1 MMRVLNLSKAYGSNL
16 LFDEVSFVMNSGERL
31 GLVGRN
37 GHGKTTLFRILL
49 GAERPDDG
57 EIVVPKGY
65 RIGHLSQQIEF
76 REHSVLAEACS
87 ALPQTEDGTDMSYRA
102 KAALDGL
109 GFSQE
114 DLDHSPSQLS
124 GGYQV
129 RLNLAKVLVSEPDL
143 LLLDEPTNYLD
154 IVSMRWLQRFLC
166 DWRGELILITHDRE
180 FMDEVTTHTLAIHR
194 KKLRKAE
201 GATTQVFQQIAQQE
215 EIHEKTRLNQERN
228 RRQQEQFI
236 ERFRAKATK
245 AKAVQS
251 RIKRLGK
258 ELALERL
265 EEIHDLSF
273 RFRAASFP
281 AKHILNV
288 EGLSFNYPE
297 GPQLIEGLSLRVGRH
312 DRIGVIGPNGRGK
325 TTLLSLLAG
334 VLKPVAGKIRLHPKN
349 EMAYFGQSNVDRL
362 DPEKTVEEEI
372 LSVHPEQS
380 RGAVRGI
387 CGLMMFPGD
396 DALKKV
402 SVLSGGERSRVL
414 LGKLLVGPSN
424 LLLLDEPTNHLDM
437 QSTEGL
443 MHALEGFPG
452 ATVLVTH
459 SEMILRRLA
468 NRLVVFDAG
477 AVRVFEGGYQDFLE
491 QVGWADERSQE
502 LSPTLGAR
510 KGRNRKE
517 LRRRRSEII
526 SERSKSLKPLKV
538 KIEELEQKI
547 VDLEEESR
555 QGEALMC
562 DAATEGGAKSIAA
575 LVRRSDVIKT
585 EIHSLFQELEQLT
598 DQHGQLEQDF
608 ARRLQELE

>member
-1 MMRVLNLSKAYGSNL
+1 MIRVLNISKAYGSNL
-16 LFDEVSFVMNSGERL
+16 LFDEVSFVLNPGERL

-49 GAERPDDG
+49 GSEAPDDG
-57 EIVVPKGY
+57 QMVVSKGY
-65 RIGHLSQQIEF
+65 RIGHLSQQIKFSEP
-76 REHSVLAEACS
+76 SVLAEACTG
-87 ALPQTEDGTDMSYRA
+87 LPETEDGTDTSYRA

-114 DLDHSPSQLS
+114 DLDRSPEELS
-124 GGYQV
+124 GGFQV
-129 RLNLAKVLVSEPDL
+129 RLNLAKVLISEPNL

-154 IVSMRWLQRFLC
+154 IVSMRWLQRFLG
-166 DWRGELILITHDRE
+166 DWRRELILITQDRE
-180 FMDEVTTHTLAIHR
+180 FMDGVTTHTMAIHR
-194 KKLRKAE
+194 KKLRKIE
-201 GATTQVFQQIAQQE
+201 GTTVQAFELIAQQE
-215 EIHEKTRLNQERN
+215 EIHEKTRLNQEKN

-251 RIKRLGK
+251 RVKRLDK

-265 EEIHDLSF
+265 DEIHDLNF

-281 AKHILNV
+281 AKRTLNI

-297 GPQLIEGLSLRVGRH
+297 GPQLIEELGLQVGRH

-325 TTLLSLLAG
+325 TTLLSLLSG
-334 VLKPVAGKIRLHPKN
+334 VLEPGAGKIGLHPKT

-380 RGAVRGI
+380 RGAARGI

-402 SVLSGGERSRVL
+402 AVLSGGERSRVL
-414 LGKLLVGPSN
+414 LGKLLVSPSN
-424 LLLLDEPTNHLDM
+424 LLVLDEPTNHLDM

-443 MHALEGFPG
+443 MHALEDFPG
-452 ATVLVTH
+452 AIVLVTH
-459 SEMILRRLA
+459 SEMILSRVV

-477 AVRVFEGGYQDFLE
+477 KVQVFEGGYQDFLE
-491 QVGWADERSQE
+491 QIGWADEHFQKP
-502 LSPTLGAR
+502 SPTRSLR

-517 LRRRRSEII
+517 LRRLRSDII
-526 SERSKSLKPLKV
+526 SERSKSLKPLEV
-538 KIEELEQKI
+538 KIKEVGKRML
-547 VDLEEESR
+547 VLEEEDR
-555 QGEALMC
+555 QGNALLCTASTDGDSEA
-562 DAATEGGAKSIAA
+562 IAR
-575 LVRRSDVIKT
+575 LVRRARVIKT
-585 EIHSLFQELEQLT
+585 EVGGVAKQLEKLT
-598 DQHGQLEQDF
+598 HQQGQLEEDF
-608 ARRLQELE
+608 ARRLEELK